1 MSTRG
6 QLPFIEVNGRQFGDS
21 NLIMENLI
29 ATYHLSIDRSL
40 NSRERAE
47 ARLLTVL
54 IEESIFRI
62 IAYNRSQDISWM
74 ATEKGVIRHLTGIKK
89 FAFQKFVIK
98 KLQKSYK
105 NMVHI
110 QGIGRKTVQEVEDMA
125 KQDLSIL
132 SFYLGDK
139 PYFFGTKPTSVDATA
154 FGQLV
159 TITDT
164 PLANPAIKTFMEH
177 STPNLVEFVQR
188 IKHNFWPDWETLCST
203 LALNSAAPE
212 L

>member
-6 QLPFIEVNGRQFGDS
+6 QLPFIELNGRQFGDT

-62 IAYNRSQDISWM
+62 VAYQRSLDLSWM
-74 ATEKGVIRHLTGIKK
+74 ATEKGVIGHFSGIKK
-89 FAFQKFVIK
+89 FVFQKFIIK

-110 QGIGRKTVQEVEDMA
+110 QGIGRKTPQEVEEQA

-139 PYFFGTKPTSVDATA
+139 PYFFGDKPTSVDATA

-159 TITDT
+159 TLTDT
-164 PLANPAIKTFMEH
+164 PLASTVIKPYMQQ
-177 STPNLVEFVQR
+177 STPNLIEFVNR
-188 IKHNFWPDWETLCST
+188 IKQNYWPDWESLCST
-203 LALNSAAPE
+203 LALNGPE
-212 L
+212 H